1 MKRRRINYFKYFNLF
16 FAIAVLVFITGCNG
30 TPPAVPIINSF
41 LANPT
46 TITEGES
53 STLSWSVTDATS
65 VTIDNGIG
73 SVALTGTTA
82 VNPTTS
88 TTYTLTATNSAGSV
102 TGSVTVTV
110 GAAYG
115 SIDINSTPVG
125 AKVYLDGVDTGQVT
139 PIILTNIEA
148 GIHIVKLDKFHYKI
162 WEDTAV
168 TVNANQTT
176 YLNPPLTYAST
187 QTITLQPGPAE
198 GKDSLV
204 TSSFPDDEYGGGE
217 IIDVGNTSGAIL
229 RTYIQ
234 FDLSSFPVNAS
245 VLDADLWLY
254 QYNTWGT
261 EDFIIDLHKVTSEWQ
276 EGTINWNLQ
285 PTYSTEA
292 EYSTTITAGAVTW
305 KFWDI
310 DNLVQG
316 WLNGTISNY
325 GMALI
330 DTDETSV
337 NTFVYFHS
345 SDYTTDTT
353 KHPKLVISY
362 YIP

>member
-1 MKRRRINYFKYFNLF
+1 MKKRGINYFKFFSLF
-16 FAIAVLVFITGCNG
+16 FVMIVLVLIAGCNG
-30 TPPAVPIINSF
+30 TAPIINSF
-41 LANPT
+41 SANPS
-46 TITEGES
+46 TITVGES

-82 VNPTTS
+82 VNPTAT
-88 TTYTLTATNSAGSV
+88 TTYTLTATNAAGSV

-110 GAAYG
+110 GAAFG

-148 GIHIVKLDKFHYKI
+148 GSHIVKLDKYHYKV

-176 YLNPPLTYAST
+176 YLNPPLTYASA

-204 TSSFPDDEYGGGE
+204 TSSLPDTEYGNGS
-217 IIDVGNTSGAIL
+217 IIDVGNTSGTIL

-234 FDLSSFPVNAS
+234 FDLSSVPENAR
-245 VLDADLWLY
+245 VVDADLRLY
-254 QYNTWGT
+254 QYNTTGT
-261 EDFIIDLHKVTSEWQ
+261 DNFNVGLHKITSDWDES
-276 EGTINWNLQ
+276 TITWNLQ
-285 PTYSTEA
+285 PTSSTDA
-292 EYSTTITAGAVTW
+292 EITNNITAGATTW
-305 KFWDI
+305 ESWDI
-310 DNLVQG
+310 DTLVQS
-316 WLNGTISNY
+316 WLDGTISNY

-330 DTDETSV
+330 DTNETSV
-337 NTFVYFHS
+337 NTYVLFHS
-345 SDYTTDTT
+345 SDYTTDAT
-353 KHPKLVISY
+353 KRPKLEIDY